1 MDPQQSQQIKKYIDL
16 IIRRQKIIIS
26 FVLVAAFVGL
36 AVYVK
41 TPKVY
46 ESTALLIYQQGKINP
61 GSKMSPDVQT
71 QTKEMVATLSQQVTS
86 RSSLEAIIKQFDL
99 YKKELQKL
107 PMEDVVDLMREKSIT
122 ITPDKGDVFKVSFS
136 GDAPK
141 TVKEVANALA
151 ARFIEENLRYREE
164 KATETSAYV
173 GDELD
178 LAKTTLDKKEA
189 VMRDY
194 KLKNYNEMPQ
204 QFATNSTRLTA
215 LQTQLQ
221 ANRNSAQELE
231 RTKILIQE
239 QISLRKEALSQT
251 GLQARLGAEAG
262 RRDAG
267 QAAPVNPATAELVQA
282 RQQLAELQLR
292 YTANHPEVKRL
303 LKKVAT
309 LEESQT
315 ALINEL
321 GGASPAGPEA
331 NKVGAPSATTVQLH
345 DTQLDELVVQ
355 YKKADLA
362 MDSLNQE
369 NEGLKKQIT
378 QYEKWL
384 SMTPVREAEWTA
396 LTRDYQQLS
405 DHYQQLV
412 GRNLEA
418 GAAESLERR
427 QKGSQFKIVDSAY
440 FPEKPIRPDF
450 KKIMLLALAAGLGL
464 GGGLALLLELQDS
477 SFRDVAEVEAYLGVP
492 VICAISLIR
501 TEKDIK
507 ADWRKAIVWW
517 TLLTLA
523 VFVLLGAMGY
533 LYKTGRIIV

>member
-1 MDPQQSQQIKKYIDL
+1 MEQQQSQQVKKYIDL
-16 IIRRQKIIIS
+16 FIRRQKIIIS

-36 AVYVK
+36 GVYVK

-46 ESTALLIYQQGKINP
+46 ESTALLIYQQAKINP
-61 GSKMSPDVQT
+61 GSKMTPDVQT
-71 QTKEMVATLSQQVTS
+71 QTREMVATLAQQVTS

-99 YKKELQKL
+99 YPGMRQKL
-107 PMEDVVDLMREKSIT
+107 PMEDVVDLMRENHIAIS
-122 ITPDKGDVFKVSFS
+122 PDKGDVFKVSFN
-136 GDAPK
+136 GDTPK
-141 TVKEVANALA
+141 KVKEVANALA

-173 GDELD
+173 GDELE
-178 LAKTTLDKKEA
+178 LAKATLDKKEA

-204 QFATNSTRLTA
+204 QFETNSTRLTA
-215 LQTQLQ
+215 LQAQLQ

-239 QISLRKEALSQT
+239 QISLRKEAL
-251 GLQARLGAEAG
+251 LQMGPQALLGT
-262 RRDAG
+262 RDARG
-267 QAAPVNPATAELVQA
+267 GGTVNPAMAEMAQA
-282 RQQLAELQLR
+282 RQQLAELRLR
-292 YTANHPEVKRL
+292 YTENHPEVKRL
-303 LKKVAT
+303 AKKVAA
-309 LEESQT
+309 LEGS
-315 ALINEL
+315 NSSL
-321 GGASPAGPEA
+321 GKEPDGASADQA
-331 NKVGAPSATTVQLH
+331 GAPAPLH
-345 DTQLDELVVQ
+345 DSQLDQLVVQ
-355 YKKADLA
+355 FKKADLA

-369 NEGLKKQIT
+369 NEGLKKQIS

-440 FPEKPIRPDF
+440 LPEKPIRPDF

-464 GGGLALLLELQDS
+464 GGGLAFLLEVQDS
-477 SFRDVAEVEAYLGVP
+477 SFRDVAEVEAYLGLP
-492 VICAISLIR
+492 VICAISRIR
-501 TEKDIK
+501 TDKDIK
-507 ADWRKAIVWW
+507 AERRKSFIWW
-517 TLLTLA
+517 ALLIFS
-523 VFVLLGAMGY
+523 VGVLLAAMAY
-533 LYKTGRIIV
+533 LYKTGRIII